1 MSDIEGKG
9 GLSANDPDTRA
20 VTYLKTISCRNA
32 SLPREA
38 PRLCRGGS
46 NSLTFK
52 AVVHR

>member
-1 MSDIEGKG
+1 MIRVIKGKAPKTLLTHG
-9 GLSANDPDTRA
+9 KARA
-20 VTYLKTISCRNA
+20 RNHCKRYDA